1 MLDGLRTIA
10 CYVLV
15 ASILG
20 GLWSYAVLRQRISL
34 EEHLMLPP
42 ADPALLQRV
51 RELAATEDWKD
62 QRQQKRASPARGAT
76 VITRVENGE

>member
-15 ASILG
+15 GSILG
-20 GLWSYAVLRQRISL
+20 GLWSYAALRQRVSL
-34 EEHLMLPP
+34 EERLMLPP

-51 RELAATEDWKD
+51 RELAANEDWKD
-62 QRQQKRASPARGAT
+62 QQQKRASPTRGAT